1 VLAPYIVRRNTDP
14 SSGLIPPE
22 PFVQKRHIFVLS
34 LSTLGIAGA
43 AFLLTAPKALSSTSA
58 PAPDKAKVILQEMKQ
73 TDDTR
78 RLLVPTKVEAR
89 VASLVTAE
97 AEGFVT
103 RIVKS
108 LGSRVKAGDVI
119 LYVENKDPA
128 FTYAKVPVRS
138 PVTGVVSQMMPSL
151 MSRVSRGDKLFVVM
165 DPKELKLTAEIPGS
179 ELSLISPGTPGV
191 FKQNLD
197 DKEGSPIRVSGIS
210 PLVDPRTGTAA
221 AELEFVIPKASPK
234 KAGSK
239 EPASAVP
246 ALPSIGMVGHALFE
260 MSRGK
265 VLLIPESALGYA
277 DGKPTVKVLDGKGLV
292 VRKNIELGEQK
303 ESLLVVKSGLEA
315 GEKLIVRS
323 NRTVKDGEAV
333 DVDSSTKN

>member
-1 VLAPYIVRRNTDP
+1 VQRKQLVVISLATIAVA
-14 SSGLIPPE
+14 
-22 PFVQKRHIFVLS
+22 
-34 LSTLGIAGA
+34 GIA
-43 AFLLTAPKALSSTSA
+43 LLAVAPKAQSSTA
-58 PAPDKAKVILQEMKQ
+58 PAEDKAKVILQEMKAS
-73 TDDTR
+73 DDTR

-103 RIVKS
+103 KIAKP
-108 LGSRVKAGDVI
+108 LGSRVRAGDVV
-119 LYVENKDPA
+119 LFVENKDPA

-138 PVTGVVSQMMPSL
+138 PVSGVVSQMMPSL

-179 ELSLISPGTPGV
+179 DLSLVPPGTVGV

-210 PLVDPRTGTAA
+210 PLVDPRTGTAS
-221 AELEFVIPKASPK
+221 AELEFV
-234 KAGSK
+234 
-239 EPASAVP
+239 VP
-246 ALPSIGMVGHALFE
+246 AKKSGKDAAAPAPVLPSIGMVGHAFFE

-277 DGKPTVKVLDGKGLV
+277 DGKPIVKVLDASGLV
-292 VRKNIELGEQK
+292 KRKTIELGEQK
-303 ESLLVVKSGLEA
+303 ESQLVVKSGLEA

-333 DVDSSTKN
+333 DVDTGTKAN

>member
-1 VLAPYIVRRNTDP
+1 MMNN
-14 SSGLIPPE
+14 
-22 PFVQKRHIFVLS
+22 KRFAVLS
-34 LSTLGIAGA
+34 LTTLALAGA
-43 AFLLTAPKALSSTSA
+43 AFLLAAPKAQSSAS
-58 PAPDKAKVILQEMKQ
+58 PATEDKAKVILQEMKQ
-73 TDDTR
+73 SDDTR
-78 RLLVPTKVEAR
+78 RLLVPTKVEAK

-103 RIVKS
+103 KIVKP
-108 LGSRVKAGDVI
+108 LGSRVKAGEVV

-128 FTYAKVPVRS
+128 YTYAKVPVRS
-138 PVTGVVSQMMPSL
+138 PVGGVVSQMMPSL
-151 MSRVSRGDKLFVVM
+151 MSRVARGDKLFVVM

-179 ELSLISPGTPGV
+179 DLSLVPPGTSGV

-197 DKEGSPIRVSGIS
+197 DKEGSPIRVAGIS
-210 PLVDPRTGTAA
+210 PLVDPRTGTAS
-221 AELEFVIPKASPK
+221 AELEFVVAPVK
-234 KAGSK
+234 KSKGK
-239 EPASAVP
+239 EPAAVVP

-277 DGKPTVKVLDGKGLV
+277 DGKPTVKVLDAAGLV
-292 VRKNIELGEQK
+292 KRKNIELGEQK

-333 DVDSSTKN
+333 DVDSGSKAN

>member
-1 VLAPYIVRRNTDP
+1 MPTSQKKLALISA
-14 SSGLIPPE
+14 SSLA
-22 PFVQKRHIFVLS
+22 FLAAATFVL
-34 LSTLGIAGA
+34 
-43 AFLLTAPKALSSTSA
+43 FAPKAQSSAA
-58 PAPDKAKVILQEMKQ
+58 PAPAAEKAKVILQEMAT

-78 RLLVPTKVEAR
+78 RLLVPTRVEAK

-103 RIVKS
+103 KIVKP
-108 LGSRVKAGDVI
+108 LGSRVKSGEVI

-138 PVTGVVSQMMPSL
+138 PVSGVVSQMMPSL
-151 MSRVSRGDKLFVVM
+151 MSRVARGDKLFVVM

-179 ELSLISPGTPGV
+179 DLSLVAPGTAGV
-191 FKQNLD
+191 FKLNLD

-210 PLVDPRTGTAA
+210 PLVDPRTGTAS
-221 AELEFVIPKASPK
+221 AELEFVVVKAKPAQK
-234 KAGSK
+234 GK
-239 EPASAVP
+239 ELASAT
-246 ALPSIGMVGHALFE
+246 LPSIGMVGHALFE

-265 VLLIPESALGYA
+265 VLLIPESALGYS
-277 DGKPTVKVLDGKGLV
+277 DGKPMVRVLDAAGLV
-292 VRKNIELGEQK
+292 KRKTIELGEQK

-333 DVDSSTKN
+333 EVDSGSKAN